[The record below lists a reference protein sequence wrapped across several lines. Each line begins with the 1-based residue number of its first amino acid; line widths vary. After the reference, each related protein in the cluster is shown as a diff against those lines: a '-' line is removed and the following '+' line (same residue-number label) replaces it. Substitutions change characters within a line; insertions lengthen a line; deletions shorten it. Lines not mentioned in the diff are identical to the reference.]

1 MTCSTGLLFLSCDYT
16 GVGFTSKAVDK
27 GATKIQLQRGH
38 GKNFPSTLNG
48 AHFYITVEGCHSCC
62 EIMRVVGI
70 QDDVLEV
77 QRGLGS
83 TCDCIASNARVSV
96 STDNQHFYNDL
107 RNHIPLNAVSPL
119 KYDCTTNTMSVD
131 CAELF
136 KSGCSGCDCG
146 EGGAAGGAGAVVAN
160 GGLRGEPGPPG
171 EPGPSITGI
180 TLSTA
185 GSLIFSFSNGETIQA
200 AGRLPRGLKGDAGEP
215 GRRGEPGAPGEPG
228 EDAPKIS
235 AGMMEGNDLKL
246 VMSDNSVVTI
256 AGVKGAEGDKGD
268 QGDPGPRG
276 LGAYQLLMAGEKVYV
291 FGTPNKK
298 LVIKQDPLMV
308 EVTTDAEGLVET
320 KIDGFKR
327 DVLIKIFEDEKLV
340 GISKV

>member
-1 MTCSTGLLFLSCDYT
+1 M
-16 GVGFTSKAVDK
+16 
-27 GATKIQLQRGH
+27 
-38 GKNFPSTLNG
+38 
-48 AHFYITVEGCHSCC
+48 
-62 EIMRVVGI
+62 
-70 QDDVLEV
+70 
-77 QRGLGS
+77 
-83 TCDCIASNARVSV
+83 
-96 STDNQHFYNDL
+96 
-107 RNHIPLNAVSPL
+107 
-119 KYDCTTNTMSVD
+119 
-131 CAELF
+131 
-136 KSGCSGCDCG
+136 
-146 EGGAAGGAGAVVAN
+146 VAN

-268 QGDPGPRG
+268 QGGPGPRG
-276 LGAYQLLMAGEKVYV
+276 LGAYQLLMVGEKVYV

-308 EVTTDAEGLVET
+308 EVTTDAEGLAET